1 MKIAPQRGTDELKGV
16 FRLRIGLENDA
27 GERLEGTKIFLRLS
41 FGSRNPILYSTYGF
55 VFALALLPLSSAAA
69 QTTVS
74 SDSQEDVSDSSQ
86 EQSGDPDDVTR
97 PVRSFDLRYRFEDQ
111 SVTTQKDFQYLTPRL
126 NWRLDFAPQWRVG
139 LRLDMPIVAANQ
151 LSSSNPDGNYQVG
164 MGRILGQAFIGYA
177 FTDRWAA
184 GIGSQLVSPALSG
197 GEFGS
202 KAWDLLPG
210 GAVRYM
216 LPELG
221 SGSYFVP
228 LLRYDISSSIDETTG
243 RRNRNL
249 QFAPELKIAL
259 PDTWFVELYPS
270 PDIRI
275 NFGKPIPG
283 QTGPLFVPIDGMVGR
298 NLTKMTLISLEV
310 SAPVIR
316 DYPVYLFKI
325 EARISTSF

>member
-1 MKIAPQRGTDELKGV
+1 VSFE
-16 FRLRIGLENDA
+16 FEIGLENDV
-27 GERLEGTKIFLRLS
+27 GEVSDGTKNLLEAIVPIATC
-41 FGSRNPILYSTYGF
+41 NPIF
-55 VFALALLPLSSAAA
+55 DMWFCVRARLLMPSSVTA
-69 QTTVS
+69 QTAVS
-74 SDSQEDVSDSSQ
+74 ADGQEDVSDSSQ

-97 PVRSFDLRYRFEDQ
+97 PVRSFHLRYRFEDQ
-111 SVTTQKDFQYLTPRL
+111 SVTKQKDFQYLTPRL
-126 NWRLDFAPQWRVG
+126 NWRLDFAPEWRVG

-151 LSSSNPDGNYQVG
+151 LSSSNQDGNYQVG

-184 GIGSQLVSPALSG
+184 GIGGQLVSPALSG

-221 SGSYFVP
+221 SGSYFIP

-259 PDTWFVELYPS
+259 PETWFVELYPS
-270 PDIRI
+270 PDIRA
-275 NFGKPIPG
+275 
-283 QTGPLFVPIDGMVGR
+283 
-298 NLTKMTLISLEV
+298 ISERR
-310 SAPVIR
+310 SR
-316 DYPVYLFKI
+316 DRQARYLFLL
-325 EARISTSF
+325 TLWWGVT

>member
-1 MKIAPQRGTDELKGV
+1 VSFEFESA
-16 FRLRIGLENDA
+16 LRMTLA
-27 GERLEGTKIFLRLS
+27 RCRTQQKIFLRLL
-41 FGSRNPILYSTYGF
+41 SRSRHATPYSTCGF
-55 VFALALLPLSSAAA
+55 VFALALLMPSSVTA
-69 QTTVS
+69 QTAVS
-74 SDSQEDVSDSSQ
+74 ADGQEDVSDSSQ

-111 SVTTQKDFQYLTPRL
+111 SVTKQKDFQYLTPRL
-126 NWRLDFAPQWRVG
+126 NWRLDFGPEWRVG

-151 LSSSNPDGNYQVG
+151 LSSSNQDGSYQVG
-164 MGRILGQAFIGYA
+164 MGRILGQAFIGHA

-184 GIGSQLVSPALSG
+184 GIGGQLVSPALSG

-221 SGSYFVP
+221 SGSYFIP

-259 PDTWFVELYPS
+259 PEMWFVELYPS

-275 NFGKPIPG
+275 NFGKAIPG
-283 QTGPLFVPIDGMVGR
+283 QTGPLFVPIDVMVGR
-298 NLTKMTLISLEV
+298 NLTEKTLISLEV

-325 EARISTSF
+325 EARISTRF